1 MNIKKIATAAFVSV
15 LLCGLISASATAAY
29 IKKEAYNEPYEY
41 SGTYKQM
48 NFSIKGTATTASTT
62 ASNPTNK
69 ISRYFYTYVA
79 EKGIANNAV
88 IRKDER
94 SVQTTNAGA
103 GSGIPRHMDNK
114 YVYYNHKVIIK
125 TDEDNNV
132 AILNNDYK
140 IYQKGN

>member
-1 MNIKKIATAAFVSV
+1 MNIKKITTAAFVSV

-48 NFSIKGTATTASTT
+48 NYSIKGTATTAYTT

-79 EKGIANNAV
+79 EKNSRNNVV

-103 GSGIPRHMDNK
+103 GSGIPRNMDNK
-114 YVYYNHKVIIK
+114 YVYYNHKVMIK
-125 TDEDNNV
+125 TDEDNK
-132 AILNNDYK
+132 AEILNKEYRV
-140 IYQKGN
+140 YQEGN